1 MMKKKTKSQKLKGI
15 VEKSKSSTDK
25 DTNLLDQQVMESS
38 PNSLNEEAA
47 AGSFEE
53 QYFATGVYD
62 FREKLLVDA
71 WPELKSAVEKHGLCL
86 SFHRDKRYI
95 AISTTPWTRDPDI
108 FDMAKEFIE
117 LLAKSNVSPSMAIQ
131 ILNGE
136 VIHDYVLVGHQQ
148 GGLCLKHGITKEQFS
163 KRWKLFTD
171 MLKDAD
177 GLLGVN
183 LYINGNTIVAVG
195 HSLPCVKVI
204 RHYVEACI
212 VDNMKP
218 ASLLKRMKV
227 VLDTVRVQM
236 KLGALSI

>member
-1 MMKKKTKSQKLKGI
+1 MIWCT
-15 VEKSKSSTDK
+15 
-25 DTNLLDQQVMESS
+25 
-38 PNSLNEEAA
+38 
-47 AGSFEE
+47 
-53 QYFATGVYD
+53 Y
-62 FREKLLVDA
+62 
-71 WPELKSAVEKHGLCL
+71 ELKFLHFKL
-86 SFHRDKRYI
+86 SVLRPDKRYI

-117 LLAKSNVSPSMAIQ
+117 LLAKSNVPPSMAIQ

-171 MLKDAD
+171 MVKDAD
-177 GLLGVN
+177 GMLGVS

-195 HSLPCVKVI
+195 HTLACVKVI
-204 RHYVEACI
+204 RYYVEACI

-218 ASLLKRMKV
+218 ASLLERIKV
-227 VLDTVRVQM
+227 RYDMYAVERQL
-236 KLGALSI
+236 KALS